1 MAAPTPALIKWLTRL
16 LSEVTE
22 DEPITRFE
30 LLHKIEGERTER
42 LDAWQNPSDGGRAPD
57 ELAREIQDTA
67 ERDLEART
75 SGQPQRYIVCAY
87 RGDDPEPAAQHAF
100 LLRPTMQLGKRA
112 EDSEPPTDKGVIAHF
127 LRHDEN
133 VHRLLLSSSDSL
145 VGKLANEVDRERTA
159 RVKAEELNWSMFE
172 KYQLLLDK
180 EQERRIEEAKE
191 LMKARRVD
199 ELMGVVTALIPI
211 LATRFLGGAQPGP
224 ALPSAVPVAP
234 ALVSPELVDP
244 KDRAVREF
252 FARLSETEVSSVL
265 GSLSSSN
272 QIALAELHRAFSEE
286 SPSAAAVLAR
296 HLAIRKFLKALSE
309 REMSAVFAS
318 LSESNRNLLIAL
330 YAEYRRLEEEE
341 QSRKSEILRS

>member
-1 MAAPTPALIKWLTRL
+1 MAAPTPALIKWLTRF
-16 LSEVTE
+16 LSEVI
-22 DEPITRFE
+22 DDGPVTRFE

-42 LDAWQNPSDGGRAPD
+42 LDVWQNPSDGARAPD

-67 ERDLEART
+67 ERDLDART
-75 SGQPQRYIVCAY
+75 SGQPQRYILCAH
-87 RGDDPEPAAQHAF
+87 RGDELEPAAQHAF
-100 LLRPTMQLGKRA
+100 LLRPTVQLGKRA

-159 RVKAEELNWSMFE
+159 RIKAEELNWSMFE

-211 LATRFLGGAQPGP
+211 LATRFLGGAQPGAAP
-224 ALPSAVPVAP
+224 PQALPAVAP
-234 ALVSPELVDP
+234 PELVDP

-252 FARLSETEVSSVL
+252 FARLSENEISSVIA
-265 GSLSSSN
+265 GLSSSN

-286 SPSAAAVLAR
+286 APSAAAVLAR

-309 REMSAVFAS
+309 REMSAIFAS

-330 YAEYRRLEEEE
+330 YAEYRKLEEDE
-341 QSRKSEILRS
+341 QNRKPEILRS

>member
-1 MAAPTPALIKWLTRL
+1 MAAPTPALIKWLTRF
-16 LSEVTE
+16 LSELTE
-22 DEPITRFE
+22 DGPIARFE
-30 LLHKIEGERTER
+30 LLHKVEGERTER
-42 LDAWQNPSDGGRAPD
+42 LDVWQNPSDEARAPD

-67 ERDLEART
+67 ESDLSART

-87 RGDDPEPAAQHAF
+87 RGEDTDPAAQHAF
-100 LLRPTMQLGKRA
+100 LLRPAMQLGKRG
-112 EDSEPPTDKGVIAHF
+112 EDTEPPTDKGAIAHF

-145 VGKLANEVDRERTA
+145 VGKLASEVDRERTA
-159 RVKAEELNWSMFE
+159 RIKAEELNWSMFE

-211 LATRFLGGAQPGP
+211 LATRFLGGVPPGP
-224 ALPSAVPVAP
+224 ALPSAMP
-234 ALVSPELVDP
+234 ALASPELVDP

-252 FARLSETEVSSVL
+252 FARLSETEISSVL

-286 SPSAAAVLAR
+286 APSVAAVMAR

-309 REMSAVFAS
+309 REMSSIFAS

-330 YAEYRRLEEEE
+330 YAEYRKLEEDE
-341 QSRKSEILRS
+341 QSRKPEILRS

>member
-1 MAAPTPALIKWLTRL
+1 MAAATPALIKWLTRM
-16 LSEVTE
+16 LSEPAE
-22 DEPITRFE
+22 DEQITRFE
-30 LLHKIEGERTER
+30 LLHKVEGERTER
-42 LDAWQNPSDGGRAPD
+42 LDAWQNPNDGTRAPD

-67 ERDLEART
+67 ERDLEARA

-100 LLRPTMQLGKRA
+100 LLRPTVQLGKRA

-211 LATRFLGGAQPGP
+211 LATRFLGGVQPGA
-224 ALPSAVPVAP
+224 ALPPAAP
-234 ALVSPELVDP
+234 ALASPELVDP

-252 FARLSETEVSSVL
+252 FARLSETEVSSIL

-286 SPSAAAVLAR
+286 TPSAAAVLAR

-309 REMSAVFAS
+309 REMSAIFAS

-330 YAEYRRLEEEE
+330 YAEYRKLEEEE
-341 QSRKSEILRS
+341 QSRKPEILRS

>member
-1 MAAPTPALIKWLTRL
+1 MATPTPALIKWLTRF
-16 LSEVTE
+16 LSDITE
-22 DEPITRFE
+22 EGPITRFE
-30 LLHKIEGERTER
+30 LLHKVEGERTER
-42 LDAWQNPSDGGRAPD
+42 LDAWQNPSDGARAPD

-67 ERDLEART
+67 ERDTAART

-100 LLRPTMQLGKRA
+100 LLRPTMQLAKRA
-112 EDSEPPTDKGVIAHF
+112 DDSEPPTDKGVIAHF

-159 RVKAEELNWSMFE
+159 RIKAEELNWSMFE

-180 EQERRIEEAKE
+180 EQERRIDEAKE
-191 LMKARRVD
+191 LTKARRVD

-211 LATRFLGGAQPGP
+211 LATRFLGGAQPG
-224 ALPSAVPVAP
+224 ALLPLVAP
-234 ALVSPELVDP
+234 ALAPPELVDP

-252 FARLSETEVSSVL
+252 FARLSETEISSVL

-272 QIALAELHRAFSEE
+272 QIALAELHRAFSE
-286 SPSAAAVLAR
+286 SAPSAAAVMAR

-309 REMSAVFAS
+309 REMSAIFAS

-330 YAEYRRLEEEE
+330 YAEYRKLEDEE
-341 QSRKSEILRS
+341 QSRKPEILRS

>member
-1 MAAPTPALIKWLTRL
+1 MAPTPTLIKWLTRF
-16 LSEVTE
+16 LSELTE
-22 DEPITRFE
+22 DGPITRFE
-30 LLHKIEGERTER
+30 LLHKVEGERTER
-42 LDAWQNPSDGGRAPD
+42 LDVWQNPSDAARAPD

-67 ERDLEART
+67 ESDLNART

-87 RGDDPEPAAQHAF
+87 RGEDPEPAAQHAF
-100 LLRPTMQLGKRA
+100 LQRSAMQLGKRS
-112 EDSEPPTDKGVIAHF
+112 EDTEPPTDKGVIAHF

-133 VHRLLLSSSDSL
+133 VHRLVLSSSDSL

-159 RVKAEELNWSMFE
+159 RIKAEELNWSMFE

-224 ALPSAVPVAP
+224 ALPPAVP
-234 ALVSPELVDP
+234 ALASPELVDP

-252 FARLSETEVSSVL
+252 FAGLSETEISSVL

-286 SPSAAAVLAR
+286 APSAAAVMAR

-309 REMSAVFAS
+309 REMSAIFAS

-341 QSRKSEILRS
+341 QSRKPEILRS